1 MRGFISLAFLIH
13 MCLAQDPAVFQF
25 RSGEFRVSESVLN
38 AVVVIENVGNTAES
52 GILSVNVADGTAVS
66 GEDYAPTAGL
76 RVSFSAGDASKEVT
90 FPIIDDDVIES
101 DETIQLSLRL
111 LGPSRPSATIG
122 SVGSATIL
130 IIDNDVPPSA
140 SNGGGNITLNTEA
153 KIDIVCRPDYIE
165 VTLKFADYPGIVVND
180 SVLHLEDMNCVAG
193 YKDDE
198 MVKFTFGLEECKTM
212 QEDDGKRIYYN
223 NMVYLKAGL
232 PPNDTKIIRDHYEVI
247 PFKCGYDKKT
257 VLSKVSYNPQSTIIL
272 SNAEGI
278 GNFTY
283 FMDMYEDGSN
293 SVAVT
298 KFPKEVGLGQKMYFG
313 FRVESG
319 DNELVVFPDLCK
331 ATASSS
337 YDSTPEHL
345 IIEKAC
351 SRDNTLEYDYGAKAE
366 HFFNVA
372 AFRFKENY
380 DDVFIHC
387 KLTVCRKADDQSRC
401 AKGCQPSKRR
411 RRSSTEEEDFS
422 ADLYVGPMKLKRPAN
437 EEAET
442 THYTESETDSNMVM
456 LVAVLVGV
464 LGTVAIG
471 LIVAVV
477 VISRRRASV
486 KKGAALIVAEEI

>member
-1 MRGFISLAFLIH
+1 MKGFISLAFLIH

-25 RSGEFRVSESVLN
+25 RSGEFSVSESASN
-38 AVVVIENVGNTAES
+38 AVIVIENVGNDAES
-52 GILSVNVADGTAVS
+52 GTLSVNVADGTAVS

-76 RVSFSAGDASKEVT
+76 RVSFSPGETSREVT
-90 FPIIDDDVIES
+90 IPIIDDDVVES
-101 DETIQLSLRL
+101 TESIRLSLRL

-122 SVGSATIL
+122 SVASATVL
-130 IIDNDVPPSA
+130 ITDNDGPPSA

-165 VTLKFADYPGIVVND
+165 VTLKLADYPGLVVND

-212 QEDDGKRIYYN
+212 QEDDGKKIYYN

-232 PPNDTKIIRDHYEVI
+232 PPNDTNIVRDHSEVI

-257 VLSKVSYNPQSTIIL
+257 VLSKVSYSPQTTIVL

-298 KFPKEVGLGQKMYFG
+298 EFPKEVGLGQKMYFG

-319 DNELVVFPDLCK
+319 DDKLVVFPDLCK

-337 YDSTPEHL
+337 YDSTPDHL

-351 SRDNTLEYDYGAKAE
+351 SRDNTLEYDYGEKAE

-387 KLTVCRKADDQSRC
+387 KLTVCREADDQSRC

-411 RRSSTEEEDFS
+411 RRSKIEEEDFS
-422 ADLYVGPMKLKRPAN
+422 AELYVGPMKFKRTSN

-442 THYTESETDSNMVM
+442 KQYTESGTDSNMVM

-477 VISRRRASV
+477 VISRRRTSA
-486 KKGAALIVAEEI
+486 KKGAGLIVAEEI